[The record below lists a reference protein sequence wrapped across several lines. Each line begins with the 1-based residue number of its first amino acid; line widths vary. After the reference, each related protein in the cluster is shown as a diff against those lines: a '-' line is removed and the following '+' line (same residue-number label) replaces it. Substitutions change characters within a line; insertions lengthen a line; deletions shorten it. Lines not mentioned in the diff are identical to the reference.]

1 MCEMGFM
8 MSDNGAELSQF
19 HRLIKQTDKHMIVVT
34 YKIKR
39 RLIKSPLN
47 AREENLDEIKEK
59 QIEGEGFG

>member
-1 MCEMGFM
+1 
-8 MSDNGAELSQF
+8 MSENGPELSQF